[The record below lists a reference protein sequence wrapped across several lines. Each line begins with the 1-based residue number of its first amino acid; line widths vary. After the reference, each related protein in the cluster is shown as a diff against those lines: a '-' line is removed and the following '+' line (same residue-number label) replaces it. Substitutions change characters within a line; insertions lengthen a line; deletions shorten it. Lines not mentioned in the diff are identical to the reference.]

1 MVARHI
7 PIERSRGFSL
17 PKWKA
22 SPRTWFILEGVALT
36 LLGILAFA
44 LPLAAG
50 LAAAL
55 VLGWLLILGGAV
67 SLVSLVRTRRH
78 ANVAWR
84 LVSATAA
91 IVAGVLALIYPWVG
105 AWTLALLSAAYFF
118 VTGVALAMV
127 AVKLRRIQTP
137 GWYWL
142 LAPAAV
148 DLALGVVAVFIA
160 PVAAPLFVGYLVG
173 VDLVFSGLALLA
185 FAASRR
191 REAWT

>member
-7 PIERSRGFSL
+7 PIERSHGFAL
-17 PKWKA
+17 PKWRA

-36 LLGILAFA
+36 LLGVLAFA

-55 VLGWLLILGGAV
+55 VFGWLLILGGGI
-67 SLVSLVRTRRH
+67 SLVALVRTRRRR
-78 ANVAWR
+78 WR
-84 LVSATAA
+84 RSPTPGARRHSR
-91 IVAGVLALIYPWVG
+91 AGVLALVYPWVG
-105 AWTLALLSAAYFF
+105 AWTLALLAAAYFF

-127 AVKLRRIQTP
+127 SVKLKRLQAP

-148 DLALGVVAVFIA
+148 DLALGVLAVFIA

-173 VDLVFSGLALLA
+173 IDLIVAGWALLA

>member
-7 PIERSRGFSL
+7 PIERSPGFSL

-36 LLGILAFA
+36 LLGVLAFA

-55 VLGWLLILGGAV
+55 VFGWLLILGGAV

-84 LVSATAA
+84 LVSAIAA

-105 AWTLALLSAAYFF
+105 AWTLALLAAAYFF
-118 VTGVALAMV
+118 VTGVALAIV
-127 AVKLRRIQTP
+127 AVKLKRIQTP

-148 DLALGVVAVFIA
+148 DLALSVLAVFIA

-173 VDLVFSGLALLA
+173 IDLMFSGLALLA

>member
-1 MVARHI
+1 M
-7 PIERSRGFSL
+7 
-17 PKWKA
+17 
-22 SPRTWFILEGVALT
+22 ALT
-36 LLGILAFA
+36 LLGVLAFA

-55 VLGWLLILGGAV
+55 VFGWLLILGGGI
-67 SLVSLVRTRRH
+67 SLVALVRTRRH

-84 LVSATAA
+84 LVSAIAA
-91 IVAGVLALIYPWVG
+91 IVAGVLALVYPWVG
-105 AWTLALLSAAYFF
+105 AWTLALLAAAYFF

-127 AVKLRRIQTP
+127 SVKLKRLQAP

-148 DLALGVVAVFIA
+148 DLALGVLAVFIA

-173 VDLVFSGLALLA
+173 IDLMFSGLALLA

>member
-7 PIERSRGFSL
+7 PIERSGGVSL
-17 PKWKA
+17 PKWKP
-22 SPRTWFILEGVALT
+22 SPRTWFLLEGVALT
-36 LLGILAFA
+36 LLGVLAFA
-44 LPLAAG
+44 LPIAAG

-55 VLGWLLILGGAV
+55 VFGWLLVLGGGI

-78 ANVAWR
+78 ANVGWR
-84 LVSATAA
+84 LVSAIAA
-91 IVAGVLALIYPWVG
+91 VVAGVLALVYPWVG
-105 AWTLALLSAAYFF
+105 AWTLALLAAAYFF

-127 AVKLRRIQTP
+127 AVKLKRIQAP

-148 DLALGVVAVFIA
+148 DLALGVLAVFVA
-160 PVAAPLFVGYLVG
+160 PVAAPLFIGYLVG
-173 VDLVFSGLALLA
+173 VDLMFSGLALIA

-191 REAWT
+191 RDAWS

>member
-7 PIERSRGFSL
+7 PIERSGGVSL
-17 PKWKA
+17 PKWKP
-22 SPRTWFILEGVALT
+22 SPRTWFLLEGVALT
-36 LLGILAFA
+36 LLGVLAFA
-44 LPLAAG
+44 LPIAAG

-55 VLGWLLILGGAV
+55 VFGWLLILGGGI

-78 ANVAWR
+78 ANVGWR
-84 LVSATAA
+84 LVSAIAA
-91 IVAGVLALIYPWVG
+91 VVAGVLALVYPWVG
-105 AWTLALLSAAYFF
+105 AWTLALLAAAYFF

-127 AVKLRRIQTP
+127 AVKLKRIQAP

-148 DLALGVVAVFIA
+148 DLALGVLAVFVA
-160 PVAAPLFVGYLVG
+160 PVAAPLFIGYLVG
-173 VDLVFSGLALLA
+173 VDLMFSGLALIA

-191 REAWT
+191 RDAWS